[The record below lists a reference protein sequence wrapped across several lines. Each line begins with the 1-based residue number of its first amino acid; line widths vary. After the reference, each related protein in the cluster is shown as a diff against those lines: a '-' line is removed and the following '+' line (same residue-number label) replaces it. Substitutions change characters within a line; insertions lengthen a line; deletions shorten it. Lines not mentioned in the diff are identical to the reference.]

1 MIDTEIMKNITYLG
15 LEWMFSKMQ
24 FSFSRNVRRK
34 FQLEKNMATYDRSF
48 N

>member
-1 MIDTEIMKNITYLG
+1 
-15 LEWMFSKMQ
+15 MQ